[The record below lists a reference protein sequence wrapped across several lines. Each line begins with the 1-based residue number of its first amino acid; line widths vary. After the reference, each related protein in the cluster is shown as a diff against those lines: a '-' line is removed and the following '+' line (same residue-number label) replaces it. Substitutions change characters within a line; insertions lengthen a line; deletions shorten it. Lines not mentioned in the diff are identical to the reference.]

1 MRRFLLTLLCLL
13 PLAAAAA
20 ANPAVVP
27 LSRMNLPAWRA
38 HFIAM
43 LAAAKADPDAQVVW
57 LGDSITQYWQRAGG
71 HGYDDVLPVWRRFY
85 AGPYRA
91 LAFGCIGDTTASLI
105 WRLDHGEVA
114 GLHPK
119 LAIILIGANNL
130 GRVHWDAALTVPGI
144 EAVVDDTHARLPG
157 AHILLLGILPSIRS
171 AWIDRQTGLVNAGL
185 RQHYAGNPTVT
196 YIDAGGV
203 LLRGGRADPALFV
216 DPRLT
221 PPEPAI
227 HPDAEGMARIAAF
240 IQPEVARLTR

>member
-1 MRRFLLTLLCLL
+1 
-13 PLAAAAA
+13 
-20 ANPAVVP
+20 
-27 LSRMNLPAWRA
+27 
-38 HFIAM
+38 M
-43 LAAAKADPDAQVVW
+43 LAEAKADPDAQVIW

-71 HGYDDVLPVWRRFY
+71 HGYDDVLPVWQRY
-85 AGPYRA
+85 YVGPYRA
-91 LAFGCIGDTTASLI
+91 LAFGCIGDTTASLL

-130 GRVHWDAALTVPGI
+130 GRVHWGAALTVPGV
-144 EAVVDDTHARLPG
+144 EAVVDETRARLPN

-171 AWIDRQTGLVNAGL
+171 AWIDQQTALVNAAL
-185 RQHYAGNPTVT
+185 RNHYAGDPAVT

-221 PPEPAI
+221 PPKPAI
-227 HPDAEGMARIAAF
+227 HPNAEGMARIAAF
-240 IQPEVARLTR
+240 IEPEVQRYTN